1 MYFLVAT
8 TDCSSPALAGV
19 LVFVRNA
26 LNIICIAAP
35 ILLIIMGSVHLAK
48 LLRNP
53 DDKKGLNK
61 IKNSFLAAI
70 VVFFIPMFVNVL
82 MQAMG
87 SNTTISDCWNNA
99 NLSESQTYYE
109 LNSKNRN
116 RVYTDPDEYQKGV
129 PKPQTDNS
137 DGSSSDGGSYTYD
150 PIDGTAQQ
158 IGDIVWDPNDVTK
171 ISNITVQQLTATLNA
186 HGGKAKNF
194 IPYAS
199 SLVTVEHKYS
209 VNVFFLMGIQA
220 LESGWGTSAISRNC
234 NNWGGVRESK
244 AHPSNGCGRNSGG
257 GFAYFSSVNE
267 FNDYHASLLHRN
279 YLTPGASHYHGP
291 TPTGVVQDYCP
302 GCTSWPSEVTSIANS
317 LFKDVAKVL

>member
-8 TDCSSPALAGV
+8 NECSSPALAGILSV
-19 LVFVRNA
+19 IRNM
-26 LNIICIAAP
+26 LNIIGIAVP
-35 ILLIIMGSVHLAK
+35 ILLIVMSSINLAK
-48 LLRNP
+48 MLKNP
-53 DDKKGLNK
+53 DDKKGISK

-70 VVFFIPMFVNVL
+70 IVFFIPVFVNVL

-99 NLSESQTYYE
+99 SISGSNTYYE
-109 LNSKNRN
+109 LNNKKKNP
-116 RVYTDPDEYQKGV
+116 VYTNPDDYQKGV
-129 PKPQTDNS
+129 KKPQNQSTG
-137 DGSSSDGGSYTYD
+137 DGGDGSYTYD
-150 PIDGTAQQ
+150 PIDGTAMQV
-158 IGDIVWDPNDVTK
+158 GDIVWDPNDVTK
-171 ISNITVQQLTATLNA
+171 ISNITIQQLTALLNA
-186 HGGKAKNF
+186 HGGKARNF

-234 NNWGGVRESK
+234 NNWGGVRESR
-244 AHPSNGCGRNSGG
+244 AHPSNGCGSNHGG

-267 FNDYHASLLHRN
+267 FNDYHAALLHNN

-291 TPTGVVQDYCP
+291 TPQGVVQDYCP
-302 GCTSWPSEVTSIANS
+302 GCTKWPAEVTSIANS
-317 LFKDVAKVL
+317 LFKDVSKVV